1 MNMNDL
7 NIVDMLIEEN
17 KTNKSGTKK
26 QEDEYLKQDSQVY
39 GHVTDKDMQE
49 QSGIRYGNI
58 TSKDNV
64 KEKLENKEEVS
75 QPK

>member
-17 KTNKSGTKK
+17 KTNKTGTKK
-26 QEDEYLKQDSQVY
+26 REDKYLKQDSQVY

-58 TSKDNV
+58 TSEDNV

>member
-58 TSKDNV
+58 TSEDNV